1 MSAQASLP
9 RDFFAAFGTTEP
21 APERWDGSEEHLWTL
36 LRGIPDPEI
45 PAISLV
51 DLGIVRELH
60 CESGTRAATVVITPT
75 YAGCPATEA
84 IRQQILRVLEAAGV
98 TSPAIDLRIS
108 PPWTTDWITAAG
120 REALQ
125 QFGITPP
132 CTIAGN
138 VPRAL
143 QFRPACPRC
152 GSHQTEQIS
161 AFGAT
166 PCKALHR
173 CQQCREPFDYFKP
186 L

>member
-1 MSAQASLP
+1 MSVQASLP
-9 RDFFAAFGTTEP
+9 QDFFAAFGVTTP
-21 APERWDGSEEHLWTL
+21 APATWDGSEAG
-36 LRGIPDPEI
+36 LRAILGSIPDPEI

-60 CESGTRAATVVITPT
+60 CDGQARTATVVITPT

-84 IRQQILRVLEAAGV
+84 ISREILRVLESAGV
-98 TSPAIDLRIS
+98 VAPRVETRLAPA
-108 PPWTTDWITAAG
+108 WTTDWITDTG
-120 REALQ
+120 REALRR
-125 QFGITPP
+125 FGITPP

-138 VPRAL
+138 QTRAL

-173 CQQCREPFDYFKP
+173 CLSCREPFDYFKP

>member
-1 MSAQASLP
+1 MSTGAPLP
-9 RDFFAAFGTTEP
+9 QDFFAAFGAIEQVP
-21 APERWDGSEEHLWTL
+21 APWDGSEEGLWTL
-36 LRGIPDPEI
+36 LQAIPDPEI
-45 PAISLV
+45 PAVSLV
-51 DLGIVRELH
+51 DLGIVREAH
-60 CESGTRAATVVITPT
+60 SEPATRSAAVVITPT

-84 IRQQILRVLEAAGV
+84 IRQEIVRVLKAAGV
-98 TSPAIDLRIS
+98 ADLRVELRIA
-108 PPWTTDWITAAG
+108 PAWTTDWITAAG

-125 QFGITPP
+125 RFGITPP

-138 VPRAL
+138 LPRAL

-152 GSHQTEQIS
+152 GSHRTEQIS

-173 CQQCREPFDYFKP
+173 CQHCREPFDYFKP